1 MADAALKILFIGD
14 IFVLLTQYYGKAL
27 HTSLFSEYSRNDS
40 NPSNIRS
47 RLERHA
53 NMSRNVSLDLTYGQ
67 YQHHR
72 NISPDRLHHSDH
84 EDSDDDGHESERL
97 YRRFLHQRMIENRI
111 QVDPRHD
118 RHDGHDRLT
127 VESFDRQGYNHGQEN
142 ILTQELNTL
151 AASFRRSGGREEVMR
166 RAEMVDMETL
176 TLDNLTLMLTELFVD
191 GVTQERVM
199 VLFYFISDLVIRA
212 VKTGVIRVISSVSSW
227 SLKFIRGTLSTWVRL
242 RGGWRQILTTVND
255 TMSSSSVTSSSS
267 LSSTVTVNQ
276 AALMSACVV
285 ILSVSVVWFKRSL

>member
-53 NMSRNVSLDLTYGQ
+53 NMSRNVSLDLTHGQ

-166 RAEMVDMETL
+166 RAEMVDLETL
-176 TLDNLTLMLTELFVD
+176 TLEENLTLMLTELFVD

-255 TMSSSSVTSSSS
+255 TMSSSS